1 MRLPGISLKERSIVL
16 KNILKVLNH
25 TEEILL
31 SISFSIMAIVCF
43 VQVITR
49 YFFHYSMP
57 WSEELL
63 RALFVWS
70 SCLGISLGFKTRSH
84 LGVDA
89 VVNLFPKKL
98 KKILSLLAYFVVLA
112 CCVVLIYYSFQVSLK
127 QYQTLQKTIAMRLP
141 IFYISAALPVG
152 FVLTVIRVLQVMYE
166 DFIVK
171 KKDDDK
177 THISE
182 GLL

>member
-1 MRLPGISLKERSIVL
+1 M
-16 KNILKVLNH
+16 KNFLKVIDH
-25 TEEILL
+25 VEEFFL

-49 YFFHYSMP
+49 YIFHYSMP

-89 VVNLFPKKL
+89 VVNILPKNV
-98 KKILSLLAYFVVLA
+98 KKILSLLAYLVVIA
-112 CCVVLIYYSFQVSLK
+112 CCVLLIYYSVQVSVK
-127 QYQTLQKTIAMRLP
+127 QFETMQKTIAMRMP
-141 IFYISAALPVG
+141 IFYISASLPIG
-152 FVLTVIRVLQVMYE
+152 FTLTIIRVLQVLYE
-166 DFIVK
+166 DFIL
-171 KKDDDK
+171 KKDESDE

>member
-1 MRLPGISLKERSIVL
+1 MNLVK
-16 KNILKVLNH
+16 KILRILDH
-25 TEEILL
+25 TEEFFL
-31 SISFSIMAIVCF
+31 SITFAVMAIVCF

-49 YFFHYSMP
+49 YCFHYSMP

-89 VVNLFPKKL
+89 IVNVLPKKV
-98 KKILSLLAYFVVLA
+98 KKVISFLSYIVIILF
-112 CCVVLIYYSFQVSLK
+112 CIFIIYYSIQISAK
-127 QYQTLQKTIAMRLP
+127 QYVTVQKTIAMRLP

-152 FVLTVIRVLQVMYE
+152 FTLTVFRVLQ
-166 DFIVK
+166 II
-171 KKDDDK
+171 KDDFFTEKESDDDEL
-177 THISE
+177 HISE